1 MAEIKVDTIKM
12 RECGNDI
19 MQISNEIGSELDNLF
34 DRITK
39 MPIKTFEWTGL
50 AAQAFASKAKL
61 EKIQYVELKN
71 SLYQYGKYLV
81 EQANRLDGRISKLK
95 DI

>member
-1 MAEIKVDTIKM
+1 MAEIKVDTVKM

-34 DRITK
+34 ERLTN
-39 MPIKTFEWTGL
+39 MPTKTFEWTGS
-50 AAQAFASKAKL
+50 AAQAFATRAKY

-81 EQANRLDGRISKLK
+81 EQANRLDSRIIKLK
-95 DI
+95 DV